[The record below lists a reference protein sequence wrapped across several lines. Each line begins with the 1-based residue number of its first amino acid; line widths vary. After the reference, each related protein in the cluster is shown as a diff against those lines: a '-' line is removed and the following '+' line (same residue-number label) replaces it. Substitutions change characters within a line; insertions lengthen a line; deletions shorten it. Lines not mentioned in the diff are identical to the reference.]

1 MDDDGRSLLFF
12 FILSKD
18 SHHISCRHKE
28 RINIFK
34 SIEFSLID
42 SINDG
47 TEMIKDEKIKK
58 RSWIQNPEKK
68 FPTFL
73 VHIERCFHF
82 HEKYGQ
88 DLLVIRSELNRFVSE
103 FWREIGQV
111 SIRFQPRFVWWCN
124 LFLLK
129 LWTRTKKKYIKHTWR
144 KTIFTC
150 SKKNVDGKRQEW
162 VRPGKEYRGF
172 QNNIACL

>member
-58 RSWIQNPEKK
+58 WNSIQNPDKK
-68 FPTFL
+68 IPKL
-73 VHIERCFHF
+73 VQIERYFHF

-88 DLLVIRSELNRFVSE
+88 DLLVIRSELDRFVSE
-103 FWREIGQV
+103 FRREVGQV

>member
-58 RSWIQNPEKK
+58 RNSIQNPDKK
-68 FPTFL
+68 NP
-73 VHIERCFHF
+73 HICGT
-82 HEKYGQ
+82 YYT
-88 DLLVIRSELNRFVSE
+88 LNNIFI
-103 FWREIGQV
+103 F
-111 SIRFQPRFVWWCN
+111 
-124 LFLLK
+124 
-129 LWTRTKKKYIKHTWR
+129 TKKWSR
-144 KTIFTC
+144 LTC
-150 SKKNVDGKRQEW
+150 HPE
-162 VRPGKEYRGF
+162 
-172 QNNIACL
+172 

>member
-34 SIEFSLID
+34 SIEFCLID

-47 TEMIKDEKIKK
+47 TEMIKDEKIKIW
-58 RSWIQNPEKK
+58 SWIQNPNKN
-68 FPTFL
+68 P
-73 VHIERCFHF
+73 HIFGTHWTIFSFSR
-82 HEKYGQ
+82 KNGQ
-88 DLLVIRSELNRFVSE
+88 DLLVIRSKLNRFVSE
-103 FWREIGQV
+103 FRREVGQV

-172 QNNIACL
+172 QKNIVTL

>member
-47 TEMIKDEKIKK
+47 TEMIKDEKIKQ
-58 RSWIQNPEKK
+58 RS
-68 FPTFL
+68 
-73 VHIERCFHF
+73 
-82 HEKYGQ
+82 
-88 DLLVIRSELNRFVSE
+88 
-103 FWREIGQV
+103 
-111 SIRFQPRFVWWCN
+111 
-124 LFLLK
+124 
-129 LWTRTKKKYIKHTWR
+129 
-144 KTIFTC
+144 
-150 SKKNVDGKRQEW
+150 
-162 VRPGKEYRGF
+162 
-172 QNNIACL
+172 

>member
-73 VHIERCFHF
+73 VHIERCFF
-82 HEKYGQ
+82 
-88 DLLVIRSELNRFVSE
+88 F
-103 FWREIGQV
+103 
-111 SIRFQPRFVWWCN
+111 
-124 LFLLK
+124 
-129 LWTRTKKKYIKHTWR
+129 TKKKMLKTYLSSGVSWTGSSVNSGGKLAKSRSDSNLGLYGGVTCFCSSCEQGR
-144 KTIFTC
+144 KRNT
-150 SKKNVDGKRQEW
+150 
-162 VRPGKEYRGF
+162 
-172 QNNIACL
+172 

>member
-58 RSWIQNPEKK
+58 RNSIQNPDKK
-68 FPTFL
+68 FPKFL
-73 VHIERCFHF
+73 VQIERHFHF
-82 HEKYGQ
+82 HEKMVKTYLSSG
-88 DLLVIRSELNRFVSE
+88 VS
-103 FWREIGQV
+103 
-111 SIRFQPRFVWWCN
+111 
-124 LFLLK
+124 
-129 LWTRTKKKYIKHTWR
+129 
-144 KTIFTC
+144 
-150 SKKNVDGKRQEW
+150 
-162 VRPGKEYRGF
+162 
-172 QNNIACL
+172 